1 MVQPHL
7 DEKANPVPAV
17 NPYENRLIGK
27 HFAESKYPQGKTCT
41 SCGYKKDAK
50 GRQSRKKTYNFCRK
64 CDRFICK
71 DCFQQYHT
79 KSKLK

>member
-7 DEKANPVPAV
+7 DEKVNPVPAV
-17 NPYENRLIGK
+17 NPNGNRLIGK
-27 HFAESKYPQGKTCT
+27 HFAKSKCPQRKFCN

-50 GRQSRKKTYNFCRK
+50 DRQSRKKTCNFCRK
-64 CDRFICK
+64 CDRFIYK
-71 DCFQQYHT
+71 DCFRQYHT